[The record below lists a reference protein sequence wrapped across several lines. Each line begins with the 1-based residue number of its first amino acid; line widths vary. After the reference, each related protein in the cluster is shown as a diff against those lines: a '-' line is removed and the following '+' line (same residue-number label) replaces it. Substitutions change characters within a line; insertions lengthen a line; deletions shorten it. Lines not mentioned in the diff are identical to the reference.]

1 MAMVKG
7 GGAIP
12 GLGAPAGIDNVTE
25 TKVQFVCTEDQQV
38 SAFLLTSLGIL
49 GITANIILISVICCR
64 RSFKSWSNGLLFH
77 QAIVDLTRSA
87 ILIPLGQ
94 SIYQCQPV
102 TKCSLVETTFLLLVT
117 VSTVNLLSVVL
128 NDAPILPEEDDEDV
142 TSLLKDSPQCIA
154 FGLFMIWFASV
165 TVNLGPTFLSGAL
178 AANAGA
184 VMDEPSCPLVQGP
197 YRHYVLNAI
206 WILINLLCI
215 MLTIYH
221 LRKLYRDFTKS
232 NIEALRVHRLF
243 SAAIKEE
250 SHQMRTR
257 DSDCEDLL
265 QVSPPQSVKIQ
276 SYIRHLETEGISRVK
291 MFIVITTAYL
301 IFWGPLFLVTLVN
314 YTSDWK
320 QAKNSMAHEV
330 SLHIC
335 FVHAFVNPLLFL
347 VLHKDLRATAL
358 DMLCCTVNNYE
369 DGEITPPSSPVSPAG
384 DVIST
389 KGIGLSQKSG
399 GILTNSKQET
409 LIL

>member
-12 GLGAPAGIDNVTE
+12 GLGGAGVDSNGTDNR
-25 TKVQFVCTEDQQV
+25 VQFICTEDQKV
-38 SAFLLTSLGIL
+38 SAFLLTSLGVL
-49 GITANIILISVICCR
+49 GVTANIVLILVICFR
-64 RSFKSWSNGLLFH
+64 GSFKSWTNGLLFH
-77 QAIVDLTRSA
+77 QAVVDLARSA

-94 SIYQCQPV
+94 SIYACQPV

-128 NDAPILPEEDDEDV
+128 NDAPILPEDDEDV
-142 TSLLKDSPQCIA
+142 TTLLKDSPQCMA

-206 WILINLLCI
+206 WILINLLSI
-215 MLTIYH
+215 MLTIFH
-221 LRKLYRDFTKS
+221 LRKLYKDFTKT

-243 SAAIKEE
+243 SIAVKSEK
-250 SHQMRTR
+250 Q
-257 DSDCEDLL
+257 DCEDLL
-265 QVSPPQSVKIQ
+265 SISPPQSVKIQ
-276 SYIRHLETEGISRVK
+276 RYIEHLETEGITRVK
-291 MFIVITTAYL
+291 MYMIITTAYL
-301 IFWGPLFLVTLVN
+301 IFWAPLFLVTLIN

-335 FVHAFVNPLLFL
+335 FIHAFVNPLLFL
-347 VLHKDLRATAL
+347 VLNKELRQKAVE
-358 DMLCCTVNNYE
+358 MLCCAINGGYYDNY
-369 DGEITPPSSPVSPAG
+369 DTGPGAG
-384 DVIST
+384 MCEAPLETEVT
-389 KGIGLSQKSG
+389 NHLSQDISSQK
-399 GILTNSKQET
+399 
-409 LIL
+409 

>member
-12 GLGAPAGIDNVTE
+12 GLGAPAGVENITE
-25 TKVQFVCTEDQQV
+25 PKVQFTCTDDQQV

-77 QAIVDLTRSA
+77 QAVVDLTRSA

-94 SIYQCQPV
+94 SIYECEAV

-142 TSLLKDSPQCIA
+142 TQLLKDSPQCIA

-165 TVNLGPTFLSGAL
+165 TINLGPTFLSGAL

-243 SAAIKEE
+243 SSAIKDER
-250 SHQMRTR
+250 HQ
-257 DSDCEDLL
+257 DCEDLL
-265 QVSPPQSVKIQ
+265 QVSPPQSMKIQ

-347 VLHKDLRATAL
+347 VLHKDLRGTA
-358 DMLCCTVNNYE
+358 MAMICCTVNQYQ
-369 DGEITPPSSPVSPAG
+369 GTQITPPSSIVSPEE
-384 DVIST
+384 DHREQKT
-389 KGIGLSQKSG
+389 CQKSG

>member
-1 MAMVKG
+1 MALVKG

-12 GLGAPAGIDNVTE
+12 GLGGGGVDPNETE
-25 TKVQFVCTEDQQV
+25 HRFTFVCTEDQRV
-38 SAFLLTSLGIL
+38 SAFLLTSLGVL
-49 GITANIILISVICCR
+49 GIAANIILILVICFNA
-64 RSFKSWSNGLLFH
+64 SFKSWKNGLLFH
-77 QAIVDLTRSA
+77 QAVVDLSRSA
-87 ILIPLGQ
+87 ILLPLGQ
-94 SIYQCQPV
+94 SIYACQPV

-128 NDAPILPEEDDEDV
+128 NDAPILPEADEDV
-142 TSLLKDSPQCIA
+142 TSLLKDSPQCMT

-215 MLTIYH
+215 MLTIFH
-221 LRKLYRDFTKS
+221 LRKLYIDYTKT

-243 SAAIKEE
+243 SVTLNMEK
-250 SHQMRTR
+250 Q
-257 DSDCEDLL
+257 DCEDLL
-265 QVSPPQSVKIQ
+265 SITPPQSVKIQ
-276 SYIRHLETEGISRVK
+276 RYIEHLETDGITRVK
-291 MFIVITTAYL
+291 MYMIITTAYL
-301 IFWGPLFLVTLVN
+301 IFWAPLFMVTLVN

-335 FVHAFVNPLLFL
+335 FIHAFVNPLLFL
-347 VLHKDLRATAL
+347 VLKKELRQKAVE
-358 DMLCCTVNNYE
+358 MICCQLGKSIRN
-369 DGEITPPSSPVSPAG
+369 DGESALNEAKTGAFEAEPIKLLPNRSN
-384 DVIST
+384 DT
-389 KGIGLSQKSG
+389 KIPLSVTTG
-399 GILTNSKQET
+399 SKQET
-409 LIL
+409 LIM